1 MRSRAMFTIVVLSC
15 ALVSG
20 GWFVERGLLGKT
32 RESPVNG
39 GRLFDQVYERV
50 ANAYVDTLADS
61 SLYRKAIDGLVSEL
75 GDPHSAYLSPKLMAT
90 LSERTSGRYG
100 GIGAQ
105 IDIRD
110 GWITIVA
117 PLPGGPAVDAGI
129 RAGDR
134 IVEVNGAELRG
145 VTVEAAQKALRGPAG
160 SVVKLT
166 MERPG
171 VATPL
176 KFALTRK
183 EVRVRPV
190 SHALLLGDGIGYVSL
205 AIFSQEA
212 AGDLRRAIDSL
223 RAAGMRTLV
232 FDMRGDPGGLLDEGV
247 AVSDL
252 FLNAGQGIV
261 SMKGRTADASR
272 SYADRAPQP
281 WPDLPVAVL
290 VDSNTASA
298 AEIVAGALQDHDRA
312 LLLGTTTYGK
322 GSAQTVFPLGSSG
335 ALKLTIALWY
345 TPSGRSI
352 NRPRAGADGDGA
364 SPDSTPRPKYKTDGG
379 RSVLG
384 GGGITPDIQ
393 ITIDRSRGSDSLFE
407 QALGKHITEFRD
419 ALTDYARTL
428 EANRAVASP
437 NFSVTPEMRAEL
449 WNRMKARGVV
459 MDSTMYVGA
468 APLIDRALGYEI
480 ARYVFG
486 PDAEFQRRLRDD
498 STLARA
504 VTIVRGATTQ
514 RELLQRAANPT
525 PPKRS

>member
-1 MRSRAMFTIVVLSC
+1 MRSRAMFAVVVLSC

-20 GWFVERGLLGKT
+20 GWFVERGLLGNSKV
-32 RESPVNG
+32 PAVNG
-39 GRLFDQVYERV
+39 GRLFDQVFERV
-50 ANAYVDTLADS
+50 SRAYVDTLADS
-61 SLYRKAIDGLVSEL
+61 ALYRKAIDGLVSEL

-90 LSERTSGRYG
+90 LSERTSGRYA

-117 PLPGGPAVDAGI
+117 PMPGGPALDAGI

-145 VTVEAAQKALRGPAG
+145 VTVEMAQKALRGAAG
-160 SVVKLT
+160 SVVRLT
-166 MERPG
+166 MQRPG
-171 VATPL
+171 VAAPL
-176 KFALTRK
+176 QFALTRK

-190 SHALLLGDGIGYVSL
+190 SHAMLLSDSVGYVSL

-223 RAAGMRTLV
+223 RAAGMKRLV
-232 FDMRGDPGGLLDEGV
+232 FDLRGDPGGLLDEGV

-261 SMKGRTADASR
+261 SMKGRTPDASR
-272 SYADRAPQP
+272 SYADRAAQP

-290 VDSNTASA
+290 VDGNTASA

-322 GSAQTVFPLGSSG
+322 GSAQTVFPLGSSSGG

-352 NRPRAGADGDGA
+352 NRPRADGSDG
-364 SPDSTPRPKYKTDGG
+364 SPDSAPRPKYKTDDG
-379 RSVLG
+379 RTVLG
-384 GGGITPDIQ
+384 GGGITPDIE
-393 ITIDRSRGSDSLFE
+393 IAIDRSRGSDSLFD

-428 EANRAVASP
+428 EGTRVVTSP
-437 NFSVTPEMRAEL
+437 NFAVTPEMRGEV
-449 WNRMKARGVV
+449 WKRMKARGVV
-459 MDSTMYVGA
+459 MDSMTYVGA
-468 APLIDRALGYEI
+468 APLVDRVLGYEI
-480 ARYVFG
+480 TRYVFG

-498 STLARA
+498 ATLTRA
-504 VTIVRGATTQ
+504 LTVVRGAKTQ
-514 RELLQRAANPT
+514 RELLQRAANQT
-525 PPKRS
+525 PAKRS

>member
-1 MRSRAMFTIVVLSC
+1 MFAVVVLSC

-20 GWFVERGLLGKT
+20 GWFVERGLLGNSKV
-32 RESPVNG
+32 PAVNG
-39 GRLFDQVYERV
+39 GRLFDQVFERV
-50 ANAYVDTLADS
+50 SRAYVDTLADS
-61 SLYRKAIDGLVSEL
+61 ALYRKAIDGLVSEL
-75 GDPHSAYLSPKLMAT
+75 GDPHSAYLSPKLMAN
-90 LSERTSGRYG
+90 LSERTSGRYA

-117 PLPGGPAVDAGI
+117 PMPGGPALDAGI

-145 VTVEAAQKALRGPAG
+145 VTVEIAQKALRGAAG
-160 SVVKLT
+160 SVVRLT
-166 MERPG
+166 MQRPG
-171 VATPL
+171 VAAPL
-176 KFALTRK
+176 EFSLTRK

-190 SHALLLGDGIGYVSL
+190 SHALLLADSIGYVSL

-223 RAAGMRTLV
+223 RAAGMKRLV
-232 FDMRGDPGGLLDEGV
+232 FDLRGDPGGLLDEGV

-261 SMKGRTADASR
+261 SMRGRTPDASR
-272 SYADRAPQP
+272 SYADRAAQA

-290 VDSNTASA
+290 VDGNTASA

-335 ALKLTIALWY
+335 GGALKLTIAHWY

-352 NRPRAGADGDGA
+352 NRPRADGSDGSG
-364 SPDSTPRPKYKTDGG
+364 SPDSTPRPKYKTDDG
-379 RSVLG
+379 RTVLG
-384 GGGITPDIQ
+384 GGGITPDIE
-393 ITIDRSRGSDSLFE
+393 IAIDRSRGSDSLFD

-428 EANRAVASP
+428 EGTRVVTSP
-437 NFSVTPEMRAEL
+437 NFAVTPEMRGEV
-449 WNRMKARGVV
+449 WKRMKARGVV
-459 MDSTMYVGA
+459 MDSMTYVAA
-468 APLIDRALGYEI
+468 APLVDRVLGYEI
-480 ARYVFG
+480 TRYVFG

-498 STLARA
+498 ATLTRA
-504 VTIVRGATTQ
+504 LTVVRGAKTQ
-514 RELLQRAANPT
+514 RELLQRAANQT
-525 PPKRS
+525 PAKRS

>member
-1 MRSRAMFTIVVLSC
+1 MRSRALFTAVVLSC

-20 GWFVERGLLGKT
+20 GWFVEHGLTVKAPS
-32 RESPVNG
+32 SPTNG
-39 GRLFDQVYERV
+39 ARLFDQVFDRV
-50 ANAYVDTLADS
+50 QRAYVDTLADS
-61 SLYRKAIDGLVSEL
+61 TMYRKAVEGLVSEL
-75 GDPHSAYLSPKLMAT
+75 GDPHSGYLSPKLMAN
-90 LSERTSGRYG
+90 LSERTSGRYA

-105 IDIRD
+105 IDVRD
-110 GWITIVA
+110 GWITIIA
-117 PLPGGPAVDAGI
+117 PLPGGPALDAGI

-134 IVEVNGAELRG
+134 IIEVNGTELRG
-145 VTVEAAQKALRGPAG
+145 VTVEAAQKALRGAPG
-160 SVVKLT
+160 SVVRMT
-166 MERPG
+166 IERPG
-171 VATPL
+171 MTTPL

-190 SHALLLGDGIGYVSL
+190 SHALLLDNGVGYVSL

-223 RAAGMRTLV
+223 RAAGMKTLI
-232 FDMRGDPGGLLDEGV
+232 FDLRGDPGGLLDEGV

-252 FLNAGQGIV
+252 FLNPGQGIV

-272 SYADRAPQP
+272 AYSDRTPQA

-290 VDSNTASA
+290 VDSNSASA

-322 GSAQTVFPLGSSG
+322 GSAQTVFPLGPSG

-352 NRPRAGADGDGA
+352 NRPHVDADTP
-364 SPDSTPRPKYKTDGG
+364 PDSAPRPKYKTDDG
-379 RSVLG
+379 RAVLG
-384 GGGITPDIQ
+384 GGGITPDIV
-393 ITIDRSRGSDSLFE
+393 IPIDRSHGADSVFE
-407 QALGKHITEFRD
+407 QSLGKHIPEFRD

-428 EANRAVASP
+428 EGTHAVASP
-437 NFSVTPEMRAEL
+437 NFAVTPQMRAEL
-449 WNRMKARGVV
+449 WKRMKARGIV
-459 MDSTMYVGA
+459 MDSTMYNSA

-486 PDAEFQRRLRDD
+486 SDAEFQRRLHDD
-498 STLARA
+498 ATLRRA
-504 VTIVRGATTQ
+504 LTIVRGATTQ
-514 RELLQRAANPT
+514 RELLQRAASQ
-525 PPKRS
+525 PPKHS

>member
-1 MRSRAMFTIVVLSC
+1 MRSRAMFAVVVLSC

-20 GWFVERGLLGKT
+20 GWFVERGLLGGG
-32 RESPVNG
+32 SAPPAPVNG
-39 GRLFDQVYERV
+39 ARLFDQVFERV
-50 ANAYVDTLADS
+50 SRAYVDTLADS
-61 SLYRKAIDGLVSEL
+61 ALYRRAIDGLVSEL
-75 GDPHSAYLSPKLMAT
+75 GDPHSAYLSPKLVAN
-90 LSERTSGRYG
+90 LSERTSGRYA

-117 PLPGGPAVDAGI
+117 PLPGGPALEAGI

-134 IVEVNGAELRG
+134 IIEVNGTELRG
-145 VTVEAAQKALRGPAG
+145 VTVEAAQKTLRGAPG
-160 SVVKLT
+160 SVVRLK

-171 VATPL
+171 VTTPL
-176 KFALTRK
+176 DFALTRK

-190 SHALLLGDGIGYVSL
+190 SHALLLNDSIGYVSL

-261 SMKGRTADASR
+261 SMKGRTTDASR
-272 SYADRAPQP
+272 SYADRAAQP
-281 WPDLPVAVL
+281 WPDMPVAVL

-312 LLLGTTTYGK
+312 LLLGTATYGK

-335 ALKLTIALWY
+335 ALKLTIALWF

-352 NRPRAGADGDGA
+352 NRPRADLSDGVTDTA
-364 SPDSTPRPKYKTDGG
+364 PRPKYKTDAG
-379 RSVLG
+379 RTVLG
-384 GGGITPDIQ
+384 GGGITPDIE
-393 ITIDRSRGSDSLFE
+393 IAVDRSHAADSAFE
-407 QALGKHITEFRD
+407 QALGKHVPEFRD

-428 EANRAVASP
+428 EGSRAVASP
-437 NFSVTPEMRAEL
+437 AFTVTPEMRAEL
-449 WNRMKARGVV
+449 WKRMKARGVV
-459 MDSTMYVGA
+459 MDSATYAAG
-468 APLIDRALGYEI
+468 APLVDRALGYEI

-486 PDAEFQRRLRDD
+486 ADAEFNRRLRDD
-498 STLARA
+498 ATLARTL
-504 VTIVRGATTQ
+504 TIIRGATTQ
-514 RELLQRAANPT
+514 RELFERASNQPST
-525 PPKRS
+525 KRS